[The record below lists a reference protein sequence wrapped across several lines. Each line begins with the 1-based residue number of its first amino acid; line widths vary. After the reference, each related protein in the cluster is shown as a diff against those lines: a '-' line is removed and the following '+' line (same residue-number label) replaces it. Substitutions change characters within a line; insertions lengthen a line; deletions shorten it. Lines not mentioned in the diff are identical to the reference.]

1 MSIIE
6 KAAKRLS
13 ELRQAGIDLPD
24 RGAGSPRMVES
35 ATPTASTPVR
45 TVQTIAELSRA
56 PEFAGVPSAA
66 NPFLPE
72 TPVRSR
78 RVEIDLAR
86 LARAGYITPDQRRSR
101 LADEF
106 RVVKR
111 PLLLNAQGKGAAK
124 VDRANLVMVTSS
136 VPGEGKTYASVNLAL
151 SIAAEFDNTV
161 LLVDAD
167 TARPSVME
175 RLGLPRSPG
184 LIDILQSAEPQLSD
198 CMLRTNIDKLT
209 LLPSGS
215 HHDHATE
222 LLASENMRRLL
233 DDLATK
239 YPDRIIVFDAPPL
252 LPAPEARV
260 LAARMGQIIFV
271 VAADETSQSAMSEAL
286 ATIESCPVV
295 MTLLNKT
302 RRGAGDG
309 YYGYGGGY
317 GYGYGT

>member
-6 KAAKRLS
+6 KAAKRLG
-13 ELRQAGIDLPD
+13 ELKQAGIDLPD
-24 RGAGSPRMVES
+24 RSSGIHRAVEQSGSPTFGMAPASS
-35 ATPTASTPVR
+35 AV
-45 TVQTIAELSRA
+45 
-56 PEFAGVPSAA
+56 
-66 NPFLPE
+66 PE
-72 TPVRSR
+72 TQPRSR
-78 RVEIDLAR
+78 RVELDLGR
-86 LARAGYITPDQRRSR
+86 LARAGYITPDQPRSR

-106 RVVKR
+106 RVIKR

-136 VPGEGKTYASVNLAL
+136 VPGEVKTYASVNLAL

-175 RLGLPRSPG
+175 RLGLQRSPG
-184 LIDILQSAEPQLSD
+184 LIDVLQCAEPQLSD
-198 CMLRTNIDKLT
+198 YILRTSIDRLT

-215 HHDHATE
+215 HHEHATE

-233 DDLATK
+233 DDLATR
-239 YPDRIIVFDAPPL
+239 YSDRIIVFDAPPL

-271 VAADETSQSAMSEAL
+271 VAADETSQGAMSEAL
-286 ATIESCPVV
+286 GTIESCPVV

-317 GYGYGT
+317 GYGT